1 MPRVSDYW
9 NESDS
14 FNNPKESQRQI
25 ALPRRFFGIDLVHTV
40 EFSRIGRSQ
49 LPLFRVR
56 VEAFL
61 ILGPSAAFGVRL
73 GDFSRPVKRCETL
86 GALA

>member
-40 EFSRIGRSQ
+40 EFSRIGRSR
-49 LPLFRVR
+49 LSPFPDC
-56 VEAFL
+56 VEALVLFL
-61 ILGPSAAFGVRL
+61 ASDAASSARREKET
-73 GDFSRPVKRCETL
+73 FSTAWLRETSDT
-86 GALA
+86 